1 MLFPNFKAQ
10 FNSKQTKNVDGHFF
24 RINALYIRTL
34 KHELQLTSQ
43 LEERRAFR
51 KHINQCWE
59 PSDEPGLA
67 RALTTS
73 LPVCHWR
80 VMVMLF
86 YFLVIGCF
94 D

>member
-73 LPVCHWR
+73 LPVCHLR
-80 VMVMLF
+80 VMV
-86 YFLVIGCF
+86 VIGCF